1 MERKRY
7 LELCQQNAINPK
19 SVKVV
24 LDGIEYH
31 PYSYTLY
38 FNEKGKSVHRADLK
52 DVKSNTL
59 VNCPLAQ
66 VKEKEF

>member
-7 LELCQQNAINPK
+7 LELCQQNAITK

-24 LDGIEYH
+24 LDEIEYH

-38 FNEKGKSVHRADLK
+38 FDCQGKSVHRADLK

-59 VNCPLAQ
+59 INCPLAQ